1 MSQLQIFPVEAQALP
16 LPSLSSD
23 DPKLIAAGHPERSVL
38 LSRVSRRGPGQM
50 PQLATSIV
58 DEKAVAVL
66 REWIE
71 SLTAKPDDVSAR

>member
-1 MSQLQIFPVEAQALP
+1 
-16 LPSLSSD
+16 
-23 DPKLIAAGHPERSVL
+23 
-38 LSRVSRRGPGQM
+38 M

>member
-1 MSQLQIFPVEAQALP
+1 
-16 LPSLSSD
+16 
-23 DPKLIAAGHPERSVL
+23 
-38 LSRVSRRGPGQM
+38 M

-71 SLTAKPDDVSAR
+71 SLPEPEAAVSQK